1 MDVGSDAA
9 RARLAKLSRGGL
21 LTAASA
27 DAYGQGI
34 ADLVRVGPLGPVPG
48 LSRLAEVRLRDL
60 AGSDDRAALALRWEA
75 IGPGSGLFPVLDANL
90 TLTAAG
96 EQASSL
102 TLTGTYRPPAG
113 AMGAILDRTILH
125 QVAAATIREFL
136 ARVAETIASPTAKWP
151 NPGSH
156 MSVHPGRHCR
166 PVPGDSRCGPL
177 RPGWGGRLDSLA
189 CHPVW
194 GSLTALGAM
203 GDP

>member
-1 MDVGSDAA
+1 MFVRDEVLMDAGFDAA

-96 EQASSL
+96 ERASSL

-125 QVAAATIREFL
+125 QVAAATIRDFL
-136 ARVAETIASPTAKWP
+136 ARVAETIASPTAK
-151 NPGSH
+151 
-156 MSVHPGRHCR
+156 V
-166 PVPGDSRCGPL
+166 
-177 RPGWGGRLDSLA
+177 A
-189 CHPVW
+189 
-194 GSLTALGAM
+194 
-203 GDP
+203 

>member
-1 MDVGSDAA
+1 VFVHDEVLMDVGFDAA

-125 QVAAATIREFL
+125 QVAAATIRDFL
-136 ARVAETIASPTAKWP
+136 ARVAETIASCTAK
-151 NPGSH
+151 
-156 MSVHPGRHCR
+156 V
-166 PVPGDSRCGPL
+166 
-177 RPGWGGRLDSLA
+177 A
-189 CHPVW
+189 
-194 GSLTALGAM
+194 
-203 GDP
+203 